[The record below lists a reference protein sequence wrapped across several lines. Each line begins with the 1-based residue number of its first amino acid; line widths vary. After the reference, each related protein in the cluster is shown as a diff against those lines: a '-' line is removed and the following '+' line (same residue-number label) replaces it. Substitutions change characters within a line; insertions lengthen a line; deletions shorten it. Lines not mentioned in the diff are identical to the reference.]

1 MGDWRWRGDKV
12 SLEVVLIPG
21 RDGKFKD
28 TLKRKAVKG
37 LEDFFLSHI
46 GSADLLG
53 ND

>member
-12 SLEVVLIPG
+12 ALEVVLILG

-28 TLKRKAVKG
+28 TLKGKADEG
-37 LEDFFLSHI
+37 SEDFLSHI